1 MTKHLSLKE
10 HHMNMIK
17 KHEANDRLHQI
28 DDANSFLEKH
38 NINDFNA
45 ELEDIPQLLREAG
58 YEWAE

>member
-1 MTKHLSLKE
+1 
-10 HHMNMIK
+10 MNMIK